1 MQHRPNPH
9 GATGYAGKKLIQ
21 QAADCAAG
29 KGPPPPELEIWW
41 KCQRFGCLPEAG
53 GYLDQDAALMDRAVI
68 CEDVYHLVKKW
79 RGMKQKD
86 FTKLTDA
93 ERHLYKW
100 LHQGKVIF

>member
-1 MQHRPNPH
+1 
-9 GATGYAGKKLIQ
+9 
-21 QAADCAAG
+21 
-29 KGPPPPELEIWW
+29 
-41 KCQRFGCLPEAG
+41 
-53 GYLDQDAALMDRAVI
+53 
-68 CEDVYHLVKKW
+68 VYHLVKKW